1 MILLIKLF
9 VFAACLQ
16 GTRESKCQNGS
27 LSKYVLSPSEEMPET
42 KFYNFDTFSQLLT
55 ICQLPLNASVFVA
68 ILPKTPLVI
77 RKDWLINNIIRGDQ
91 IGAIFEIKMVN
102 IKGIDIRAMS
112 YFKTDNNFEI
122 APFLAFSYITL
133 DIYLGD
139 EKIDAKSQCN
149 FDVFSNEKHFLRFY
163 ATISF
168 ETVKY
173 PNVLCPLL
181 FRNSIVGMLMFFD
194 VYNSYLIR
202 NKLTFFK
209 FNDSL
214 NIDLGTENLRVLN
227 LFLYKVD
234 LDSNI
239 LHKQLFKTLYVLS
252 IFNSLN
258 RIERGLLTRRN
269 FESLNEI
276 LFFLDNFKGMYFKGS
291 NLLKGSNFALPG
303 GLIY

>member
-1 MILLIKLF
+1 
-9 VFAACLQ
+9 
-16 GTRESKCQNGS
+16 
-27 LSKYVLSPSEEMPET
+27 
-42 KFYNFDTFSQLLT
+42 
-55 ICQLPLNASVFVA
+55 
-68 ILPKTPLVI
+68 
-77 RKDWLINNIIRGDQ
+77 
-91 IGAIFEIKMVN
+91 
-102 IKGIDIRAMS
+102 
-112 YFKTDNNFEI
+112 
-122 APFLAFSYITL
+122 
-133 DIYLGD
+133 
-139 EKIDAKSQCN
+139 
-149 FDVFSNEKHFLRFY
+149 
-163 ATISF
+163 
-168 ETVKY
+168 
-173 PNVLCPLL
+173 
-181 FRNSIVGMLMFFD
+181 MFFD

-202 NKLTFFK
+202 NKLTFYK

-234 LDSNI
+234 LDSDI